1 MLSRR
6 FLRPVL
12 VTRRRARQLVPIAPS
27 NSVTVLMTGLKT
39 QSLATIVHLGCVVKS
54 GEMEVCQLSLVF
66 HRIGLLQVAE
76 EEEEEEVLMGSPVVL
91 LVAKEEVVVGS
102 PVVRLVAKEE
112 VVVGAPVVLLATFA
126 PFKTGY

>member
-1 MLSRR
+1 M
-6 FLRPVL
+6 
-12 VTRRRARQLVPIAPS
+12 PIAPS

-66 HRIGLLQVAE
+66 HRIGLLLVA
-76 EEEEEEVLMGSPVVL
+76 EEEVLMGSPVVL